1 MRAPLVQRRLPI
13 SDLNQMISHQGSSR
27 RSPHTQ
33 DRSTQ
38 AGKVVEQCGAKRT
51 GGERQLHGV
60 QELSGRRQLLPQ
72 WMTMFALQLR
82 LDARA
87 PGEVQKFH

>member
-1 MRAPLVQRRLPI
+1 M
-13 SDLNQMISHQGSSR
+13 
-27 RSPHTQ
+27 
-33 DRSTQ
+33 
-38 AGKVVEQCGAKRT
+38 VEQCGAKRT

-82 LDARA
+82 LDRMLERPAKSKSFIDHGCSLEVLGFPTPFARLR
-87 PGEVQKFH
+87 GRK